1 MHLVLIA
8 KTLGDCSRNGIYKSL
23 DKTMVESLRKL
34 TAKTIMLQISHVIEY
49 LDIVVIIQLYNVLK
63 EYPDY

>member
-1 MHLVLIA
+1 MH
-8 KTLGDCSRNGIYKSL
+8 KSL